1 MLLGSFSHDLR
12 AQRDEQRVATDACGY
27 ASAMCDSRVCVSA
40 VRAVGE
46 LAGSDLRHWRRL
58 MHHRTGCRAS
68 EPSCEL
74 DMRAARMCS
83 RAPETAYVR

>member
-40 VRAVGE
+40 VRGL
-46 LAGSDLRHWRRL
+46 LASSQDRIYVTGDALCTIGLDAERPSRH
-58 MHHRTGCRAS
+58 AS
-68 EPSCEL
+68 
-74 DMRAARMCS
+74 
-83 RAPETAYVR
+83 